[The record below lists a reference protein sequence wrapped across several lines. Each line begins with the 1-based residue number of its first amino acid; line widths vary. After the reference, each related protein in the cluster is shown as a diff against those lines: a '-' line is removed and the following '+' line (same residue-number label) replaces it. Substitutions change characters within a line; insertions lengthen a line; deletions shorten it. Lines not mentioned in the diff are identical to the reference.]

1 VEWYRN
7 YVGRERSDIAQEL
20 ADFRASLG
28 GYFSTTFD
36 LQLSVTLVALK
47 IGTVAPHSASLTR
60 IRNGVHPTIVGERRP
75 IMMQLK
81 MMCATAA
88 LGCAQQV
95 RSLSMRCAIG
105 LRRLQGKTTT
115 SVRAELRGAAS
126 VWMLRAQRFA

>member
-1 VEWYRN
+1 MEWYRN

-88 LGCAQQV
+88 LALCATSAFAEHAMRYRLAPIAGQNDD
-95 RSLSMRCAIG
+95 LSPR
-105 LRRLQGKTTT
+105 
-115 SVRAELRGAAS
+115 
-126 VWMLRAQRFA
+126 